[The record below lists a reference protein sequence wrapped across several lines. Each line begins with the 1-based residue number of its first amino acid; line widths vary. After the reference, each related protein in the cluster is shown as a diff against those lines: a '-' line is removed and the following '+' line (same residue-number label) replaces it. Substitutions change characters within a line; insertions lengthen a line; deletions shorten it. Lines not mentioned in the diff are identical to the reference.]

1 MVSMRSL
8 LGLVAGVAIGAS
20 GCTHLVHEED
30 YEVFDPTPL
39 ETRMSTIESDM
50 AGMRND
56 INALRQSMTDLER
69 RVGAH
74 VEDDD
79 MHGAMRVAL
88 PVHFDFDAAEIRDVD
103 RPILDAFAAGIRN
116 SYPDALVTVEGFS
129 DPAGT
134 EAYNMRLS
142 RNRAANVRTYL
153 VETGGLNADMVKT
166 QAFGELQARQ
176 VNPGA
181 QGPGQSGIENR
192 RVTFLIDYSGSTN

>member
-1 MVSMRSL
+1 MRSL
-8 LGLVAGVAIGAS
+8 LVLAAGVAVGTS

-50 AGMRND
+50 ASVRND
-56 INALRQSMTDLER
+56 VSALRQSMTDLER
-69 RVGAH
+69 RMGAH

-116 SYPDALVTVEGFS
+116 TYPDALVTVEGFS
-129 DPAGT
+129 DPAGSA
-134 EAYNMRLS
+134 AYNMRLS
-142 RNRAANVRTYL
+142 RERAGNVKTYL
-153 VETGGLNADMVKT
+153 VETGGLTDEMVKT
-166 QAFGELQARQ
+166 VAFGELTARQ

-192 RVTFLIDYSGSTN
+192 RVTFLVDYSGSTN